1 MVGKR
6 PRWTRSA
13 AVGGLT
19 LLAGTACYTYQPLT
33 AADPAPGTPMALV
46 LNDQGRAA
54 VADSVG
60 PGVRR
65 VDGTLVRST
74 NDRWVVAVSE
84 LLDIDGRRTKWSGET
99 VGFQRAYVAIPQ
111 ERQFSKRRTI
121 LLVSTVAAGLA
132 TIIATRHLFGL
143 SLPLID
149 TGGDGG
155 GQGQ

>member
-1 MVGKR
+1 
-6 PRWTRSA
+6 
-13 AVGGLT
+13 
-19 LLAGTACYTYQPLT
+19 
-33 AADPAPGTPMALV
+33 MALV